1 MTVAAGNT
9 VVCLDQK
16 RLQPVEAR
24 PLCVWLLLAAAL
36 AAQLGCRSTG
46 PRFDARNPAAL
57 VLTNVTEAAAT
68 NQIQP
73 DWLKP
78 STNLFVLGPG
88 DVFEIEI
95 IGDVTTH
102 AMAKVGPDG
111 KIYYNLLPGLDVWGL
126 TLAEAKATLEKELA
140 KYFAQPQVTLTL
152 RAVESKRIWLLGRFN
167 APGIY
172 PIATPMTLLEAVSLA
187 GGAGASPGVGGTTVE
202 LADLRHGFVL
212 RQGQLLPVDF
222 YRLIQE
228 GDMTQNIYLQPD
240 DFVHL
245 PSSLSQ
251 EIYVLGGVRGPRS
264 VPYRDRMSLT
274 FAMASVGGPAPDAY
288 LSHVA
293 IVRGSL
299 SEPQIAV
306 VDYRAILAGKA
317 TDVLLEPRD
326 IVYVP
331 LTPYRYLTKYLDQI
345 LRSFVHIVAANEGST
360 AVSRRGGTVG
370 LSLGVGPP

>member
-1 MTVAAGNT
+1 M
-9 VVCLDQK
+9 K
-16 RLQPVEAR
+16 
-24 PLCVWLLLAAAL
+24 PLCVLLFIVIASVFP
-36 AAQLGCRSTG
+36 LGCQSTG
-46 PRFDARNPAAL
+46 PRFDARHSEAVL
-57 VLTNVTEAAAT
+57 LTNLTEVGAT
-68 NQIQP
+68 TQIKP
-73 DWLKP
+73 EWLRP
-78 STNLFVLGPG
+78 TTNLFMLGPG
-88 DVFEIEI
+88 DVFEIEV
-95 IGDVTTH
+95 IGDASTR

-111 KIYYNLLPGLDVWGL
+111 KVYYNLLPGLDVWGL
-126 TLAEAKATLEKELA
+126 TLAEAKATLDKELA
-140 KYFAQPQVTLTL
+140 KYFTQPQVTLTL

-187 GGAGASPGVGGTTVE
+187 GGASASQGVGSTTVE

-228 GDMTQNIYLQPD
+228 GDMAQNIYLLPD
-240 DFVHL
+240 DFVYL

-264 VPYRDRMSLT
+264 VPYRDTMTLT
-274 FAMASVGGPAPDAY
+274 YAMASGGGPVPDAY

-293 IVRGSL
+293 VVRGSL
-299 SEPQIAV
+299 SQPSIAII
-306 VDYRAILAGKA
+306 DYRAVLAGKA

-345 LRSFVHIVAANEGST
+345 LGTFVHIVAANEGST

-370 LSLGVGPP
+370 LSLGVSAP